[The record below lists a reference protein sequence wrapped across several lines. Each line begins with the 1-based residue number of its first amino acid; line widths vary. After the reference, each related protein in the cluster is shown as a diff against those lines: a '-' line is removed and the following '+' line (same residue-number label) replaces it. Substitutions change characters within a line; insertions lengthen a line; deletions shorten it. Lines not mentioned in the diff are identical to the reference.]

1 MSAPLCLRSP
11 VLFSSAP
18 SAGWSQRPDVWSAQS
33 LGRADAPTVPTGHAA
48 LDAQLPGGGWPVGA
62 LVEILQAPPGWQTW
76 SLLLPALVQ
85 VLASQPGP
93 VVLVGAPVAP
103 GGGSGRADDGLVP
116 FGPSL
121 RAQGLAPERLLWVC
135 AGPSQAKPA
144 PRGGSEPHEV
154 GSMGATGRCAGP
166 SQAKPTPEGLRAAA
180 PGLPAQGRTTR
191 RDADSGSVSSS
202 EPHEVGSVGATG
214 RRAGP
219 AAARLW
225 ATEQA
230 LRCADVAAVLAWL
243 PQADS
248 SALRRL
254 QLAAQMHG
262 RLLFVFRPQAAQ
274 HEASPARLRLRVGQ
288 AEGPLQAG
296 PTAPESV
303 GALQVHILKR
313 RGPPL
318 EDPLTLTPQPPRLMA
333 LLAARRRE
341 PGSRA
346 LQAPPPSRGAGWV
359 EADRQSVEG
368 AHALDRVAVAAG

>member
-1 MSAPLCLRSP
+1 MSAPLRLRSP
-11 VLFSSAP
+11 VWSSVSP
-18 SAGWSQRPDVWSAQS
+18 AGRVPPRSDVWTAQS
-33 LGRADAPTVPTGHAA
+33 LGHADAPVVPTGHAA

-62 LVEILQAPPGWQTW
+62 LVEILQAPPGWQGW
-76 SLLLPALVQ
+76 SLLLPALAQ
-85 VLASQPGP
+85 VLARQPGP
-93 VVLVGAPVAP
+93 VVLVGAPAAP
-103 GGGSGRADDGLVP
+103 GAGAGLAGGLVP

-135 AGPSQAKPA
+135 
-144 PRGGSEPHEV
+144 
-154 GSMGATGRCAGP
+154 
-166 SQAKPTPEGLRAAA
+166 
-180 PGLPAQGRTTR
+180 
-191 RDADSGSVSSS
+191 
-202 EPHEVGSVGATG
+202 
-214 RRAGP
+214 AGP

-262 RLLFVFRPQAAQ
+262 RLLFVCRPQAAQ
-274 HEASPARLRLRVGQ
+274 HEASPARLRLRVEQ
-288 AEGPLQAG
+288 AAGPLQAG
-296 PTAPESV
+296 QTAPEWA

-346 LQAPPPSRGAGWV
+346 LHVAPRSRDAGWV
-359 EADRQSVEG
+359 GANRPSVEDV
-368 AHALDRVAVAAG
+368 HALDRVAVAAG